1 MFCGP
6 DLGVFFVVYTGVMPV
21 CEADRFGASLE
32 VLLRGVLG
40 VLCDIWIGV
49 IPLGSSE
56 GVVL

>member
-6 DLGVFFVVYTGVMPV
+6 DLGVFFVIYTGVMSV

-40 VLCDIWIGV
+40 VMWVFRGM
-49 IPLGSSE
+49 SSSWS
-56 GVVL
+56 